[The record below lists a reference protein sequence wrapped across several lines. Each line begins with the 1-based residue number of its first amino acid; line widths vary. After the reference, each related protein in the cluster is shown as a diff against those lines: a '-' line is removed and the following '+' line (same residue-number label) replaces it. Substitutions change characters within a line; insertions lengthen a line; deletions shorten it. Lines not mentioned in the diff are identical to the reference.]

1 MEGKSENKILE
12 FPPKKGTE
20 GLGGKLLDRV
30 DRIND
35 NLDYVKSIC
44 HLCFAY
50 CEGLSQLE
58 PDVIMAVMQDA
69 ERRIEKIEQ
78 DVQYIWKKKS

>member
-50 CEGLSQLE
+50 AESPSQME
-58 PDVIMAVMQDA
+58 SDVILAAMQDSW
-69 ERRIEKIEQ
+69 RRIERVEQ
-78 DVQYIWKKKS
+78 DIEYIWKKTT